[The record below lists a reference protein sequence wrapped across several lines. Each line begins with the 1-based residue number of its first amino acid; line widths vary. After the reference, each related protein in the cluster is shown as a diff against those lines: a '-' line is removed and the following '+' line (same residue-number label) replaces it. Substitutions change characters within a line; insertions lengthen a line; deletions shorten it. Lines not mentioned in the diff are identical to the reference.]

1 MSWGE
6 RSCTHA
12 GDCPHGPTMAT
23 CNVNCPCYVWDRKT
37 RPNTG
42 VDPLERKRR
51 KDDHDAFMARRPMPR
66 DLTRNQRKRRNRKER
81 GK

>member
-6 RSCTHA
+6 RSCTHK
-12 GDCPHGPTMAT
+12 GDCPHEPTPVT
-23 CNVNCPCYVWDRKT
+23 CNVNCPRYVWDRKT
-37 RPNTG
+37 KPDSSVN
-42 VDPLERKRR
+42 PLEKKRR
-51 KDDHDAFMARRPMPR
+51 QDEHKGFMKRKPLPR